1 MLYENDPLL
10 GTVEKRNPY
19 AAEFN
24 IYDDHLTT
32 KKKFK
37 VRIYCEEDKAGY
49 IGYANLRV
57 ENSAGLFD
65 YCMGEGITIEEAL
78 QNTLNSLIRQVNAL
92 DSITDKKFEWID
104 NTYNV

>member
-49 IGYANLRV
+49 I
-57 ENSAGLFD
+57 
-65 YCMGEGITIEEAL
+65 EAL
-78 QNTLNSLIRQVNAL
+78 KNTLNSLIRQVNAL

>member
-1 MLYENDPLL
+1 MKTLL
-10 GTVEKRNPY
+10 LNQR
-19 AAEFN
+19 F
-24 IYDDHLTT
+24 L
-32 KKKFK
+32 K

-78 QNTLNSLIRQVNAL
+78 KNTLNSLIRQVNAL

>member
-37 VRIYCEEDKAGY
+37 VRIAGY

-78 QNTLNSLIRQVNAL
+78 KNTLNSLIRQVNAL